1 MQKEIAMG
9 KDLNVKVPKLTIL
22 TKTINIL
29 LVYQNYR
36 HKSRPYHLIIPRGK
50 NEFYRMKS
58 LSSFYN

>member
-50 NEFYRMKS
+50 MNS
-58 LSSFYN
+58 TG